1 MIPQSLSDLLR
12 DEHQIEIESEQR
24 LSGGDIN
31 QSYKL
36 TTNQGEF
43 FLKLNTNVPPD
54 FFEKEVEGLNEL
66 RKSDSNLVIPEVI
79 AAGRSVPGQPGFLLL
94 EFIWES
100 KTGDS
105 FHFGAELAKLH
116 QTERPTFG
124 FDSNNFISR
133 LPQSNHNHKNW
144 SDFFIQE
151 RINPQLKLA
160 VDSGK
165 LSVNLNSNWER
176 LAKKL
181 NELFPKCRPSLLHG
195 DLWGGNYLF
204 NESGQGVLIDP
215 AVYYGHPE
223 MDLAFTHMF
232 GGFSEDFYHGY
243 ESITPLEPGFSER
256 KSLYN
261 LYPLF
266 VHANLFG
273 GHYISQVVQKL
284 ERF

>member
-1 MIPQSLSDLLR
+1 MIPQSLKDLLR
-12 DEHQIEIESEQR
+12 DEHHIEIENEQR

-36 TTNQGEF
+36 STNQGEF
-43 FLKLNTNVPPD
+43 FLKLNNNVPPD
-54 FFEKEVEGLNEL
+54 FFEKEEEGLNEL
-66 RKSDSNLVIPEVI
+66 SKSDSNLVIPEVI
-79 AAGRSVPGQPGFLLL
+79 AVGRSEPDQPGFLLL
-94 EFIWES
+94 EFIKES

-105 FHFGAELAKLH
+105 FHFGVELAKLH
-116 QTERPTFG
+116 KTENPSFG
-124 FDSNNFISR
+124 FYSNNYIGR
-133 LPQSNHNHKNW
+133 LPQRNQNHNNW
-144 SDFFIQE
+144 PDFFIQE

-165 LSVNLNSNWER
+165 LSVNLNSNWDR

-181 NELFPKCRPSLLHG
+181 DDMFPICRPSLLHG

-204 NESGQGVLIDP
+204 NETGQGVLIDP

-223 MDLAFTHMF
+223 MDLAFTRMF
-232 GGFSEDFYHGY
+232 GGFSEEFYQGY
-243 ESITPLEPGFSER
+243 ESINPLDPGFSER
-256 KSLYN
+256 ISLYN

-273 GHYISQVVQKL
+273 GHYISQVVHKL
-284 ERF
+284 KQF

>member
-1 MIPQSLSDLLR
+1 MIPQSLRDHLH
-12 DEHQIEIESEQR
+12 DEHSIEIENEHR
-24 LSGGDIN
+24 ISGGDIN
-31 QSYKL
+31 QSYKIS
-36 TTNQGEF
+36 TNRGEF
-43 FLKLNTNVPPD
+43 FLKLNTDVPPD
-54 FFEKEVEGLNEL
+54 FFEKEKEGLNEM
-66 RKSDSNLVIPEVI
+66 RKSDSGLIIPEVI
-79 AAGRSVPGQPGFLLL
+79 AVGRPKTDQPGFLLL
-94 EFIWES
+94 EFIKES
-100 KTGDS
+100 TKGNS

-116 QTERPTFG
+116 KNEGPSFG
-124 FDSNNFISR
+124 FSSNNYIGR
-133 LPQSNHNHKNW
+133 LPQSNHNHKSW

-165 LSVNLNSNWER
+165 LSINLKTSADR

-181 NELFPKCRPSLLHG
+181 DDLFPPCRPSLLHG

-232 GGFSEDFYHGY
+232 GGFSKEFYHGY
-243 ESITPLEPGFSER
+243 ESITSLEPGFNDR
-256 KSLYN
+256 IPIYN

-273 GHYISQVVQKL
+273 GHYISQVEHQLK
-284 ERF
+284 RF